1 MFTFIDLFSGC
12 GGLSLGLMQAG
23 GKGLFAIERHPHAFE
38 TLKQNLCAN
47 ANSGDLVFDWPDWL
61 PQQNHDICAIN
72 KNYSER
78 LKGLRGKVD
87 VVAGGPPCQGF
98 SFSGRRDASDP
109 RNRMLFEFVATVEL
123 VKPKFALV
131 ENVVGLN
138 SPLKHVHTKSKKVST
153 INFGDRLRSQLSKV
167 GYFAVTFIVDA
178 ADCGVPQTR
187 RRLITVAVRK
197 DLILGNKPDIA
208 ALWNIARSEHLQKL
222 GFDPTKP
229 VGVKAAI
236 SDLEIDFCG
245 TTQCT
250 EFSNFL
256 EIKHRKP
263 RTAYQK
269 LMGGSVFQNFDAR
282 LPKHKLATI
291 EKFKYLQA
299 HCVPGK
305 SLTSKQRAN
314 TGRKKLRQAVLAPRK
329 PSPTLTTLPD
339 DLIHYSEPRILTV
352 REYARLQSF
361 PDWFRFYGS
370 YTTGGERRLTDCPKY
385 TQVGNAVP
393 VLLAKALGGLLH
405 LLMTEFAS
413 SRPAVLLESY
423 CANIPVVYK
432 TRT

>member
-23 GKGLFAIERHPHAFE
+23 GKGIFAVERHPHAFE
-38 TLKQNLCAN
+38 TLKQNLCGN
-47 ANSGDLVFDWPDWL
+47 ANPEDLVFDWPSWL
-61 PQQNHDICAIN
+61 PRQNHDICEIN
-72 KNYSER
+72 KNYVAQ
-78 LKGLRGKVD
+78 LKSLRGEVD

-109 RNRMLFEFVATVEL
+109 RNRMLFEFVTTVEL
-123 VKPKFALV
+123 VQPKFALV

-138 SPLKHVHTKSKKVST
+138 TPLKSIHKKSKKVST
-153 INFGDRLRSQLSKV
+153 INFGDRLRSQLSKI
-167 GYFAVTFIVDA
+167 GYCAETFVVDA

-197 DLILGNKPDIA
+197 DLISANKPDIA
-208 ALWNIARSEHLQKL
+208 ALWNIARSSHLQQL

-229 VGVKAAI
+229 IGVKAAI

-269 LMGGSVFQNFDAR
+269 LMGASVSQNFDAR
-282 LPKHKLATI
+282 LPRHKLATI

-305 SLTSKQRAN
+305 SLTSKQRTN
-314 TGRKKLRQAVLAPRK
+314 TGRKKLRQAVLAARK

-370 YTTGGERRLTDCPKY
+370 YTTGGERRLTDCPRY

-405 LLMTEFAS
+405 SLMTEFLS
-413 SRPAVLLESY
+413 SRSTAELNSY
-423 CANIPVVYK
+423 RGNPTKVSKAG
-432 TRT
+432 T